1 MITGLWPLNVQFLQ
15 CCHIWENKML
25 PIKPQKFWPI
35 WAHWLDPSTVMAP
48 HKSPCCDMAADSHA
62 AAINPQTSKKW
73 FWVEFM
79 EYAGMPQNDL

>member
-1 MITGLWPLNVQFLQ
+1 
-15 CCHIWENKML
+15 ML

-62 AAINPQTSKKW
+62 AAINPQTYIQEMVLGRIYGVRRYASK
-73 FWVEFM
+73 
-79 EYAGMPQNDL
+79 